1 MATDVTFRHFSIDP
15 DVFLQEQTNKPPC
28 RHYINYGHCEYGLL
42 CKYSHIMYDS
52 ASGKSP
58 IGITAIIDVYGVS
71 LFILFFVIGQ
81 VIYPPE
87 LLQWFE
93 LQQQEAISNSTAPPK
108 PAPSTQRYKLPS
120 GWKIKDL
127 PLSLRPPPPKHGYDW
142 SNTGAW

>member
-1 MATDVTFRHFSIDP
+1 MVVIITDVD
-15 DVFLQEQTNKPPC
+15 
-28 RHYINYGHCEYGLL
+28 G
-42 CKYSHIMYDS
+42 
-52 ASGKSP
+52 ASLS
-58 IGITAIIDVYGVS
+58 
-71 LFILFFVIGQ
+71 FIATGQ
-81 VIYPPE
+81 AIYPPE

-93 LQQQEAISNSTAPPK
+93 LQQQEAIANNTTPPK